1 VEKVVNSALSNRPLD
16 SVHELRLAA
25 GEWLRARR
33 EQCGYSQS
41 DLAKVLKLEYYT
53 FISQIENGRGRIPPN
68 RYAEWA
74 DALKIS
80 RREFAL
86 QMMRYY
92 DPITYD
98 LIFSSSQ

>member
-1 VEKVVNSALSNRPLD
+1 MESPVQNVLSSRPVD
-16 SVHELRLAA
+16 STHELRSEV

-33 EQCGYSQS
+33 EACGYSQS
-41 DLAKVLKLEYYT
+41 DLAKVLGLDYYT
-53 FISQIENGRGRIPPN
+53 FISQIENGRGRIPAN

-92 DPITYD
+92 DPITYG
-98 LIFSSSQ
+98 LIFGE